1 MSLAEI
7 PGWTI
12 VEGKLYRRYKFPD
25 FVSALAFVNQIG
37 AVAEE
42 LGHHPNIAFTWGLVE
57 ITIFTHSIN
66 GLSEADYA
74 LAAKINALRS

>member
-1 MSLAEI
+1 MSLTEI
-7 PGWTI
+7 PGWSI
-12 VEGKLYRRYKFPD
+12 VGGKLYRPYKLPD
-25 FVSALAFVNQIG
+25 FVSALAFVNQVG

-66 GLSEADYA
+66 GLSEADYV
-74 LAAKINALRS
+74 LAARINALRS

>member
-1 MSLAEI
+1 MSLTEI
-7 PGWTI
+7 PGWSI
-12 VEGKLYRRYKFPD
+12 VEGKLYRLYKFPD

-37 AVAEE
+37 AAAEE
-42 LGHHPNIAFTWGLVE
+42 LGHHPNIAFTWGQVE

-74 LAAKINALRS
+74 LAAKINTLRS